1 MPRSIVAALILCG
14 ALLFA
19 ATIPVL
25 SFVRQDVDYQA
36 VYAQGTTFADFLEKA
51 RAHREEWRA
60 NYNDATVSATLV
72 TRMRALPAKR
82 HLLVVAEDWCSDSLN
97 TVPSIARLVDGGAER
112 LEMRVVNREIGKAV
126 MEAHRTPDGR
136 TATPTIAIL
145 DEDWHLLA
153 AWTERP
159 SSVQK
164 WFLEKQK
171 TTMQKPLH
179 DELLAWYQND
189 AGKTTVLEIA
199 GLLER

>member
-1 MPRSIVAALILCG
+1 MPRSIVAASILCG

-19 ATIPVL
+19 ATTLVL
-25 SFVRQDVDYQA
+25 SSVRQDVDYQA
-36 VYAQGTTFADFLEKA
+36 VYAQGKTFADFLDKA
-51 RAHREEWRA
+51 RAHRDEWRA
-60 NYNDATVSATLV
+60 NYNDATVTASLI

-97 TVPSIARLVDGGAER
+97 TIPYVARLVDGGAER

-145 DEDWHLLA
+145 GEDWHLLA

-159 SSVQK
+159 SSVQT

-189 AGKTTVLEIA
+189 AGKTTVVEIA

>member
-60 NYNDATVSATLV
+60 NYNDATVSAALV

-97 TVPSIARLVDGGAER
+97 AVPSIARLVDGGAER
-112 LEMRVVNREIGKAV
+112 LDMRVVNREIGKAV

>member
-1 MPRSIVAALILCG
+1 VRVVAATLLLCG
-14 ALLFA
+14 VILVGTSTPLF
-19 ATIPVL
+19 
-25 SFVRQDVDYQA
+25 SFLPQDVDYRA
-36 VYAQGTTFADFLEKA
+36 IYAQGTTFAHFLEKA

-60 NYNDATVSATLV
+60 NYNDATVSPALM
-72 TRMRALPAKR
+72 TRVRSLSAKR

-97 TVPSIARLVDGGAER
+97 TVPYIARLVDGGPER
-112 LEMRVVNREIGKAV
+112 LEMRVVNREIGNAV

-145 DEDWHLLA
+145 AEDWHAIA

-159 SSVQK
+159 TSIQA

-179 DELLAWYQND
+179 DELLAWYAQD
-189 AGKTTVLEIA
+189 AGKTTMLEIA
-199 GLLER
+199 DLLER

>member
-1 MPRSIVAALILCG
+1 VRVVAATLIL
-14 ALLFA
+14 
-19 ATIPVL
+19 PVL
-25 SFVRQDVDYQA
+25 LVCTSTPLFSFHPQGVDYQGI
-36 VYAQGTTFADFLEKA
+36 YAQGTTFADFLEKA

-60 NYNDATVSATLV
+60 NYNDATVSPALM
-72 TRMRALPAKR
+72 TRVRALSAKR

-97 TVPSIARLVDGGAER
+97 TVPYIARLVDGGPER
-112 LEMRVVNREIGKAV
+112 LDMHVVNREIGNAV

-136 TATPTIAIL
+136 AATPTIAIL
-145 DEDWHLLA
+145 GEDWHVIA

-159 SSVQK
+159 TSVQA

-179 DELLAWYQND
+179 DELLAWYAKD

-199 GLLER
+199 DLLER

>member
-1 MPRSIVAALILCG
+1 MPRSIVAASILCG

-60 NYNDATVSATLV
+60 NYNDATVSAALV

-112 LEMRVVNREIGKAV
+112 LDMRVVNREIGKAV

-179 DELLAWYQND
+179 DELLAWYEKD
-189 AGKTTVLEIA
+189 AGQTTVREIA
-199 GLLER
+199 DLLER

>member
-1 MPRSIVAALILCG
+1 VRSVVAALITCG
-14 ALLFA
+14 AVVFA
-19 ATIPVL
+19 GTISAR
-25 SFVRQDVDYQA
+25 SFPSQDVDYQA
-36 VYAQGTTFADFLEKA
+36 VYTQGTTFADFLEKA

-60 NYNDATVSATLV
+60 NYNDATVSPELV
-72 TRMRALPAKR
+72 TRVRGLPAKR
-82 HLLVVAEDWCSDSLN
+82 HLLVVAEDWCLDSLN
-97 TVPSIARLVDGGAER
+97 TVPYIARLVDGGPER
-112 LEMRVVNREIGKAV
+112 LDMRVVNRETGKTV

-145 DEDWHLLA
+145 GEDWHLIA

-159 SSVQK
+159 SSIQT

-179 DELLAWYQND
+179 DELLAWYAKD

-199 GLLER
+199 DLLER